1 MEDIEFYKMSGSGND
16 FIIIDN
22 RSGVFSFSDIPL
34 AVSKLCRRGLSV
46 GADGLILLVETDD
59 KGLDF
64 AWEFYNADGS
74 KASMCGN
81 GARCAT
87 RLAYLLGISG
97 RKIAFL
103 TSVGKIEAEVK
114 SEGRVKLGMESP
126 TNIRLDQSLDV
137 DGRKIRYHFATAGV
151 PHVVIEVKGLGE
163 DIEDIDVGGLGG
175 KIRYHP
181 DFSPEGTN
189 VNFVSVGEDKIV
201 KIRTYERGVEGETMA
216 CGTGAVTAAIIMYLK
231 EKIRPPVFVLPKSGI
246 AINVHFGTS
255 GKKIKDVFLEG
266 DARLI
271 YRGKINNE
279 AMD

>member
-1 MEDIEFYKMSGSGND
+1 MKDIEFYKMSGSGND

-34 AVSKLCRRGLSV
+34 AASKLCRRGLSV
-46 GADGLILLVETDD
+46 GADGFILLVETESE
-59 KGLDF
+59 GLDF

-74 KASMCGN
+74 KAEMCGN
-81 GARCAT
+81 GARCAA

-97 RKIAFL
+97 RSIAFL
-103 TSVGKIEAEVK
+103 TQAGKIEAEVLN
-114 SEGRVKLGMESP
+114 EGRVKLGMESP
-126 TNIRLDQSLDV
+126 TDIILDKSLDL
-137 DGRKIRYHFATAGV
+137 DGRKISYHFAVAGV
-151 PHVVIEVKGLGE
+151 PHVVIEAEDLGE
-163 DIEDIDVGGLGG
+163 AIEDIDVADIGR

-181 DFSPEGTN
+181 DFEPQGTN
-189 VNFVSVGEDKIV
+189 VNLVSVTEDKIV

-216 CGTGAVTAAIIMYLK
+216 CGTGAVAAAVLMSLAGK
-231 EKIRPPVFVLPKSGI
+231 AESPVFVLPRSGI
-246 AINVHFGTS
+246 ALNVHFGATK
-255 GKKIKDVFLEG
+255 KKIKDVFLEG

>member
-1 MEDIEFYKMSGSGND
+1 MEEIEFYKMSGSGND

-22 RSGVFSFSDIPL
+22 RKGVFSFSDIPL

-46 GADGLILLVETDD
+46 GADGLILLLETED

-81 GARCAT
+81 GARCAA

-103 TSVGKIEAEVK
+103 TSAGKIEAEVK

-126 TNIRLDQSLDV
+126 TDTRLGQSLDL
-137 DGRKIRYHFATAGV
+137 DGRKISYHFAVAGV
-151 PHVVIEVKGLGE
+151 PHVVLDVSDLGE
-163 DIEDIDVGGLGG
+163 GIEDVDVEALGRE
-175 KIRYHP
+175 IRYHP
-181 DFSPEGTN
+181 DFAPEGVN

-216 CGTGAVTAAIIMYLK
+216 CGTGAVAAAVLMHLMGK
-231 EKIRPPVFVLPKSGI
+231 VRPPVFVLPKSDI
-246 AINVHFGTS
+246 ALNVHFEKS
-255 GKKIKDVFLEG
+255 GKGVKDVSLEG

>member
-22 RSGVFSFSDIPL
+22 RKGVFSFSDISL
-34 AVSKLCRRGLSV
+34 AVAKLCRRGLSV

-59 KGLDF
+59 KDLDF

-81 GARCAT
+81 GARCAA

-97 RKIAFL
+97 RKTAFL
-103 TSVGKIEAEVK
+103 TSAGKIEAEVLN
-114 SEGRVKLGMESP
+114 EGRVKLDMESP
-126 TNIRLDQSLDV
+126 TDIRLDHSLDV
-137 DGRKIRYHFATAGV
+137 DGREITYHFAIAGV
-151 PHVVIEVKGLGE
+151 PHIVLDVKDMGE
-163 DIEDIDVGGLGG
+163 EIEDVDVGALGSE
-175 KIRYHP
+175 IRYHP
-181 DFSPEGTN
+181 DFAPEGTN
-189 VNFVSVGEDKIV
+189 VNFISMGEDEIIR
-201 KIRTYERGVEGETMA
+201 IRTYERGVEGETMA
-216 CGTGAVTAAIIMYLK
+216 CGTGAVAAAVLMYLV
-231 EKIRPPVFVLPKSGI
+231 EKVRPPVLVIPKSDI
-246 AINVHFGTS
+246 ALNVHFGAS
-255 GKKIKDVFLEG
+255 EKEIKDVFLEG